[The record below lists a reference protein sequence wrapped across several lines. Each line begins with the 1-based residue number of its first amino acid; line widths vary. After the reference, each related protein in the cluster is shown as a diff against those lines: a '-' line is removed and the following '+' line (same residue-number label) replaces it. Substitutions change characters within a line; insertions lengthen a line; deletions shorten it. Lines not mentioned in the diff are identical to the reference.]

1 MITSI
6 GRVNGSYSDSLGM
19 LMLGDTA
26 PDRCIRRYVSISHF
40 TVISVI
46 VMMGDGY
53 SLCLRNK
60 QAKPFFYNKVS
71 QHNQELE
78 KSYNEVIQ
86 RFTILEEM
94 INNLNQIYGP
104 KVDLFKDLL
113 FQSNILRWLKGL
125 LNSGVLS
132 DNLNNVQFFDV
143 TPEHLKVRLLSD
155 VISFNKDEYQKQYD
169 EEETAQTFTEDDLE
183 LEAILV
189 QTEMI
194 YKTHPIKF

>member
-1 MITSI
+1 M
-6 GRVNGSYSDSLGM
+6 
-19 LMLGDTA
+19 
-26 PDRCIRRYVSISHF
+26 
-40 TVISVI
+40 
-46 VMMGDGY
+46 
-53 SLCLRNK
+53 
-60 QAKPFFYNKVS
+60 
-71 QHNQELE
+71 
-78 KSYNEVIQ
+78 
-86 RFTILEEM
+86 
-94 INNLNQIYGP
+94 
-104 KVDLFKDLL
+104 
-113 FQSNILRWLKGL
+113 
-125 LNSGVLS
+125 S